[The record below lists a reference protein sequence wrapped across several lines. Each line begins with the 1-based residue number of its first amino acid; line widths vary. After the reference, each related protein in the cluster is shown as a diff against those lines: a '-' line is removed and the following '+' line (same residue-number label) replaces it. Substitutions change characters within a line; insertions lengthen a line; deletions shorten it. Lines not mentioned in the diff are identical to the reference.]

1 MNADVLLANLPAL
14 LIAVPLFGAFLTPV
28 FGRFLPK
35 IRDAWVI
42 LASFVSSA
50 VALLL
55 AAQVYAHGA
64 VVYVFGAA
72 PGTGAVP
79 VDSGGIPVRILFNI
93 DGFGAFMLVSAA
105 IVSFAVILY
114 LTVSQ
119 SKRSS
124 RSEFYA
130 LYLLLVAGIFGMV
143 STGDMFNFFV
153 FLEINSLAASALIA
167 YHRNGGLAAE
177 GALKYLIVNT
187 VGGLMILFAIGL
199 LYA

>member
-114 LTVSQ
+114 LTVS
-119 SKRSS
+119 
-124 RSEFYA
+124 
-130 LYLLLVAGIFGMV
+130 
-143 STGDMFNFFV
+143 
-153 FLEINSLAASALIA
+153 
-167 YHRNGGLAAE
+167 
-177 GALKYLIVNT
+177 
-187 VGGLMILFAIGL
+187 
-199 LYA
+199 